1 MSDRYDGFREF
12 FAARRSDLSRT
23 AFFLTGDD
31 NAAEDLLQEAMV
43 KTAAKWHRIHPNGNP
58 DAYVRQVMLNLVRS
72 RWRRRQKITEYAT
85 DEVPEVHSAHD
96 IESAV
101 VAKSVLGRALQTLT
115 ARQRAT
121 LYFRYYEDL
130 SEAETAR
137 LLGCSTGTVKSQ
149 SHAALAKLR
158 ETAPHLLTAESVE
171 VAE

>member
-1 MSDRYDGFREF
+1 MPDRYDGFREF
-12 FAARRSDLSRT
+12 FAARRSDLTRT

-31 NAAEDLLQEAMV
+31 GAAEDLLQEAMV
-43 KTAAKWHRIHPNGNP
+43 KTAAKWHRIHPDGNP

-85 DEVPEVHSAHD
+85 EEVPERFAEHD
-96 IESAV
+96 VESSV
-101 VAKSVLGRALQTLT
+101 LAKSALGRALRTLT

-130 SEAETAR
+130 SEVETAR
-137 LLGCSTGTVKSQ
+137 ILGCSTGTVKSQ

-158 ETAPHLLTAESVE
+158 ASAPHLLTTEPVE
-171 VAE
+171 VTE

>member
-1 MSDRYDGFREF
+1 MADRYDGFREF

-31 NAAEDLLQEAMV
+31 NSAEDLLQEAMV
-43 KTAAKWHRIHPNGNP
+43 KTAAKWHRIHPDGNP

-72 RWRRRQKITEYAT
+72 RWRRRQKISEYAT
-85 DEVPEVHSAHD
+85 EEVPESHSDHD

-101 VAKSVLGRALQTLT
+101 LAKSALGRALRTLT

-121 LYFRYYEDL
+121 LYFRYYEDM

-137 LLGCSTGTVKSQ
+137 MLGCSTGTVKSQ
-149 SHAALAKLR
+149 AHAALARLR
-158 ETAPHLLTAESVE
+158 STAPDLLSTEPVE
-171 VAE
+171 VSE